1 MSKVGILSMQR
12 IKNYGS
18 FLQAYALKN
27 IIKNLGH
34 EVEFVDYHIE
44 KPVILEEES
53 IGLKRKIKKGLD
65 VLKYDAK
72 LAHKL
77 GYINHKKNFGK
88 KYFPLLELT
97 EEPNYNPNLDV
108 LVIGSDEV
116 FNCIQKNANVGY
128 SLELFGKNNNAE
140 KVITYAASF
149 GNTTFDKLKKYK
161 KDKEISELLSKIET
175 ISVRDNNSG
184 EIVEK
189 LTNKK
194 VVYNLDPVLIYDYMN
209 DCENIPKL
217 DIQEK
222 YMIVYAYNGRIS
234 KEESKWIKE
243 YANKK
248 GYKIYS
254 IGGAQKCA
262 DKFIDCS
269 PFEVLAYFKNAECII
284 TDTFHGS
291 IFSIIANKN
300 FVTLVRK
307 SVGNEYGNEEKLTD
321 LLSRLELE
329 NRITYDIEKAE
340 EILNKEI
347 DYDKV
352 NDIIEKQ
359 RKLSIEYLK
368 NNLNKF
374 EDKKYIQNTKENCC
388 GCGACVNIC
397 PKKAITLEEDEYGFK
412 YPKID
417 FNKCINCGLC
427 KKVCNFKKEKQKI
440 DKNVKAYAAVSE
452 KKEILLKSASGGIFA
467 TIAKNILDN
476 KGIVYGCSMDYKNI
490 KAEHIRIENEKD
502 IVKLQGSKYVQSD
515 LKDIYLKIKKDL
527 DDNKIVLFSGTPC
540 QVDGLYG
547 FLLGKEY
554 DNLFTIDIICHGVP
568 SEKMFKDYIK
578 FIEKKENIKITNY
591 IFRDKTN
598 GWGLY
603 AKYFFETQKRKR
615 RYKII
620 PSFKSS
626 YYQMFLDSL
635 TYRENCYKCPY
646 AGTKRIGNITIGD
659 FWGIEQ
665 EHSIEL
671 NKRNIKSKNGV
682 SCILVNDSKGEKL
695 IQTYG
700 LNLELIES
708 EYKKVANHNNQLNES
723 SLKKEER
730 KKIFNIY
737 MKNGYE
743 ELDKWYYKKNRF
755 KNLLKTIWWSFPKKF
770 KNMLKK

>member
-27 IIKNLGH
+27 IIESLGN

-44 KPVILEEES
+44 KPIILEEECS
-53 IGLKRKIKKGLD
+53 GLKRKLKKGIE

-72 LAHKL
+72 LSHKL
-77 GYINHKKNFGK
+77 GYINHKRNFGK

-128 SLELFGKNNNAE
+128 SLELFGKNNNAK

-149 GNTTFDKLKKYK
+149 GNTTLDKLKKYK

-194 VVYNLDPVLIYDYMN
+194 AVYNLDPVLIYDYMN

-427 KKVCNFKKEKQKI
+427 KKVCNYKKAKEKV
-440 DKNVKAYAAVSE
+440 DKNVIAYASVSNDS
-452 KKEILLKSASGGIFA
+452 EILKKSASGGIFGALA
-467 TIAKNILDN
+467 TKVLEHG
-476 KGIVYGCSMDYKNI
+476 GIVYGSSMEFSDSI
-490 KAEHIRIENEKD
+490 EIQHIRITSQKD
-502 IVKLQGSKYVQSD
+502 LVKLQGSKYVQSNIKEIYKLVKED
-515 LKDIYLKIKKDL
+515 LENK
-527 DDNKIVLFSGTPC
+527 KIVLFSGTPC
-540 QVDGLYG
+540 QIDGLYG
-547 FLLGKEY
+547 FLMDKKYES
-554 DNLFTIDIICHGVP
+554 LFTIDIICHGVP
-568 SEKMFKDYIK
+568 SEKMFNDYIK
-578 FIEKKENIKITNY
+578 LIEKKNKIKITKFE
-591 IFRDKTN
+591 FRDKTK

-603 AKYFFETQKRKR
+603 AKYSFIRKNLKMSR
-615 RYKII
+615 VI
-620 PSFKSS
+620 PSYKSS
-626 YYQMFLDSL
+626 YYQMFLDSII
-635 TYRENCYKCPY
+635 YRNNCYTCPY
-646 AGTKRIGNITIGD
+646 AGNKRIGNITIGD
-659 FWGIEQ
+659 FWGIEE
-665 EHSIEL
+665 EHSTEL
-671 NKRNIKSKNGV
+671 TNRKIKSKDGV
-682 SCILVNDSKGEKL
+682 SCILVNDSKGKELLEKF
-695 IQTYG
+695 G
-700 LNLELIES
+700 SSLELIES
-708 EYKKVANHNNQLNES
+708 KYKKIAKHNNQLNEPS
-723 SLKKEER
+723 SKKEDRE
-730 KKIFNIY
+730 KIFKLYSN
-737 MKNGYE
+737 KGYQE
-743 ELDKWYYKKNRF
+743 VDKWYHRKNKYKNFLKN
-755 KNLLKTIWWSFPKKF
+755 IWWRVPTKI
-770 KNMLKK
+770 KNKIKN

>member
-27 IIKNLGH
+27 IIESLGN

-44 KPVILEEES
+44 KPIILEEES
-53 IGLKRKIKKGLD
+53 SGLKRKLKKGIE

-72 LAHKL
+72 LSHKL
-77 GYINHKKNFGK
+77 GYINHKRNFGK

-97 EEPNYNPNLDV
+97 EEPNYNPNLDI

-128 SLELFGKNNNAE
+128 SLELFGKNNNAK

-149 GNTTFDKLKKYK
+149 GNTTLDKLKKYK

-184 EIVEK
+184 GIVEK

-222 YMIVYAYNGRIS
+222 YMTVYAYNGRIS
-234 KEESKWIKE
+234 EEESKWIKE

-307 SVGNEYGNEEKLTD
+307 SVGTEYGNEEKLTD

-397 PKKAITLEEDEYGFK
+397 PKKAITLKEDECGFK
-412 YPKID
+412 YPAID
-417 FNKCINCGLC
+417 FSKCINCGLC
-427 KKVCNFKKEKQKI
+427 KKVCNYKKERETKKPS
-440 DKNVKAYAAVSE
+440 NVKAYLAINKNKE
-452 KKEILLKSASGGIFA
+452 KLLKSSSGGLF
-467 TIAKNILDN
+467 IAIAEKIIEEN
-476 KGIVYGCSMDYKNI
+476 GIVYGCALDDLTPH
-490 KAEHIRIENEKD
+490 HIRVTTKD
-502 IVKLQGSKYVQSD
+502 ELTKLQGSKYVQSD
-515 LKDIYLKIKKDL
+515 LENCFKLVLKDL
-527 DDNKIVLFSGTPC
+527 KDGKKVLFTGTPC
-540 QVDGLYG
+540 QIDGLNGY
-547 FLLGKEY
+547 LNNTEY

-568 SEKMFKDYIK
+568 NKKMFHDYIK
-578 FIEKKENIKITNY
+578 YVEAVEHKKIKSFY
-591 IFRDKTN
+591 FRDKSR
-598 GWGLY
+598 GWGLN
-603 AKYFFETQKRKR
+603 AKILYKDNTK
-615 RYKII
+615 KII
-620 PSFKSS
+620 PSYQSS
-626 YYQMFLDSL
+626 FYQLFLDSMI
-635 TYRENCYKCPY
+635 YRKNCYSCPY
-646 AGTKRIGNITIGD
+646 AGTKRVGDITIGD
-659 FWGIEQ
+659 FWGAKK
-665 EHSIEL
+665 EHPEIKNSI
-671 NKRNIKSKNGV
+671 NINDGV
-682 SCILVNDSKGEKL
+682 SCLIVNSKKGNQMLKGMNDDL
-695 IQTYG
+695 F
-700 LNLELIES
+700 LIES
-708 EYKKVANHNNQLNES
+708 DYKKISDHNKQLNKPSQES
-723 SLKKEER
+723 KYREQIL
-730 KKIFNIY
+730 NIY
-737 MKNGYE
+737 KNKGVTHINR
-743 ELDKWYYKKNRF
+743 WYKRKFFLKNF
-755 KNLLKTIWWSFPKKF
+755 LKRILQK
-770 KNMLKK
+770 